1 MYGTITAQSN
11 PMVLSLIQAHIYQH
25 ISFRASEIVD
35 EQNAQK
41 PEFQSMVQQIQQLPP
56 EVAMQY
62 QQQLQESVAKD
73 IAAVVAELTEQINAM
88 FMPPP
93 PQPDPLV
100 ELRGK
105 ELDIKADDV
114 QRKREE
120 FAQRQQFDS
129 MKAIQGNELA
139 EQRLVIQKDIA
150 LMKDEIAKERID
162 QAAQFKAMDIMRGNR

>member
-1 MYGTITAQSN
+1 
-11 PMVLSLIQAHIYQH
+11 MVLSLIQAHIYQH
-25 ISFRASEIVD
+25 ISFRAAEIVD
-35 EQNAQK
+35 QQNAQN
-41 PEFQSMVQQIQQLPP
+41 PEFQTIFQQIQQLPP
-56 EVAMQY
+56 EIGMQY
-62 QQQLQESVAKD
+62 QQKLQENVAKD
-73 IAAVVAELTEQINAM
+73 IAAVVSELTEQINAL

-120 FAQRQQFDS
+120 FAQKQEFDA
-129 MKAIQGNELA
+129 MRAIENNKLS
-139 EQRLVIQKDIA
+139 EQRLAIQKDIA
-150 LMKDEIAKERID
+150 IMKDDIARERID

>member
-1 MYGTITAQSN
+1 
-11 PMVLSLIQAHIYQH
+11 
-25 ISFRASEIVD
+25 
-35 EQNAQK
+35 
-41 PEFQSMVQQIQQLPP
+41 
-56 EVAMQY
+56 MQY

-162 QAAQFKAMDIMRGNR
+162 QAAQFKAMDIMRGNK

>member
-1 MYGTITAQSN
+1 M
-11 PMVLSLIQAHIYQH
+11 IQAHIYQH
-25 ISFRASEIVD
+25 ISFRAAEIVD
-35 EQNAQK
+35 EQNAQN

-56 EVAMQY
+56 EVGMEY
-62 QQQLQESVAKD
+62 QQKLQENVAKD
-73 IAAVVAELTEQINAM
+73 IAAVVSGLTEQINAM

-120 FAQRQQFDS
+120 FAQKQQFDAMRAMENNDLS
-129 MKAIQGNELA
+129 
-139 EQRLVIQKDIA
+139 EQRLGIQKDIA
-150 LMKDEIAKERID
+150 LMKDDIAKERID

>member
-1 MYGTITAQSN
+1 MG
-11 PMVLSLIQAHIYQH
+11 
-25 ISFRASEIVD
+25 
-35 EQNAQK
+35 
-41 PEFQSMVQQIQQLPP
+41 
-56 EVAMQY
+56 Y
-62 QQQLQESVAKD
+62 QQKLQENVAKD
-73 IAAVVAELTEQINAM
+73 IAAVVSGLTEQINAM

-120 FAQRQQFDS
+120 FAQKQQFDA
-129 MKAIQGNELA
+129 MRAMENNDLA
-139 EQRLVIQKDIA
+139 EQRLGIQKDIA
-150 LMKDEIAKERID
+150 IMKDDIAKERID